1 MSAIANYFKSNGKHV
16 AGYDKVSSEI
26 TNSLQH
32 IGIDIHFEDAVD
44 LIPPD
49 FKKSQNTIVVYTPAI
64 STNHSELKYFLDY
77 NFKVLKRSEILGEIT
92 KNTTCLAVAGTH
104 GKTTTSTIL
113 GHILK
118 EADVNATSFLGGISE
133 NYNSNLILGGN
144 KISVVEA
151 DEFDRSF
158 LKLSPNIA
166 CITSMDADHLD
177 IYGNHSELEKSFKD
191 FAAKVSDKLI
201 VRKGLP
207 IEGLTYG
214 INEDADYDAKNLRIE
229 EGIYIFDVQT
239 PSENIKN
246 IQLNLPGKHNV
257 LNAVAAL
264 AMANNFGISLPVIA
278 KALLTFK
285 GIKRRFSYKI
295 KTNNLVLIDDYAHH
309 PTEINAVVNSVKEM
323 YPSKRVLG
331 VFQPHLFSRTK
342 DFANDFAESL
352 AKFDEL
358 ILLDIYPA
366 RELPIAGVTST
377 WLLNKVAIKNKCI
390 SSKEKLVENILKS
403 KAQIIVMIGA
413 GDIGELVDLIKDN
426 LSVKN

>member
-1 MSAIANYFKSNGKHV
+1 
-16 AGYDKVSSEI
+16 
-26 TNSLQH
+26 
-32 IGIDIHFEDAVD
+32 
-44 LIPPD
+44 
-49 FKKSQNTIVVYTPAI
+49 
-64 STNHSELKYFLDY
+64 
-77 NFKVLKRSEILGEIT
+77 
-92 KNTTCLAVAGTH
+92 
-104 GKTTTSTIL
+104 
-113 GHILK
+113 
-118 EADVNATSFLGGISE
+118 
-133 NYNSNLILGGN
+133 
-144 KISVVEA
+144 
-151 DEFDRSF
+151 
-158 LKLSPNIA
+158 
-166 CITSMDADHLD
+166 
-177 IYGNHSELEKSFKD
+177 LEKSFKD

-239 PSENIKN
+239 PSETIKN

-366 RELPIAGVTST
+366 RELPIEGITST

-426 LSVKN
+426 LSVEN